1 MAIDNFPQKAA
12 IVEALIFSSRKM
24 IAKETLL
31 KITELE
37 ELQLDKILEY
47 LQNKYQ
53 KGDSGIQLKCYNDR
67 YIFQTK
73 EMFSDYIEKL
83 FDITKVSSLSTAAM
97 ETLAIVAY
105 RQPVTRTEIE
115 EIRGVR
121 VSGTLN
127 TLCKYELI
135 EEIGRKDTIG
145 NPIIYGTTDQFLEFL
160 DIEHLSELPEI
171 ERVEKLFAEEIE
183 EAAEDIK
190 ENPKNVEEETDES
203 EKEND

>member
-1 MAIDNFPQKAA
+1 MAMDNFSQKAA
-12 IVEALIFSSRKM
+12 VIEALIFSSKKM
-24 IAKETLL
+24 IEKETLL
-31 KITELE
+31 TITELDE
-37 ELQLDKILEY
+37 SELNEIIEHLRE
-47 LQNKYQ
+47 KYQ
-53 KGDSGIQLKCYNDR
+53 RSDSGIQLKSYNNR
-67 YIFQTK
+67 YVFQTK
-73 EMFSDYIEKL
+73 EIFADYIEQL

-121 VSGTLN
+121 VSGTLH
-127 TLCKYELI
+127 TLSKYELI

-145 NPIIYGTTDQFLEFL
+145 NPIIYGTTDKFLEYL

-183 EAAEDIK
+183 EAAENLAEEKLK
-190 ENPKNVEEETDES
+190 EDQKE
-203 EKEND
+203 ENDDE

>member
-24 IAKETLL
+24 IKKETLL

-37 ELQLDKILEY
+37 EFKLDKILEY
-47 LQNKYQ
+47 LEEKYQ

-67 YIFQTK
+67 YVFQTK
-73 EMFSDYIEKL
+73 EIFSDYIEKL

-145 NPIIYGTTDQFLEFL
+145 NPIIYGTTNHFLEYI

-183 EAAEDIK
+183 EAAEDIREEQK
-190 ENPKNVEEETDES
+190 IDAQKNNED
-203 EKEND
+203 K